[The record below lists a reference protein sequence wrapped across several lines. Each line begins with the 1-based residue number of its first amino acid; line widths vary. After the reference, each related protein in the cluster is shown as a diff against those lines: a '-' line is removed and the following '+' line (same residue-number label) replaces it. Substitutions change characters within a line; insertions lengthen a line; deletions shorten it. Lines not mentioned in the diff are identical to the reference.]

1 MKNGY
6 TEERKMF
13 ADDLRRLCIRNNWF
27 TRGNNDEYN
36 TFLNMAKKENITTDD
51 IVELAEQIIEHSN
64 LAEGETMT
72 NIMFELASI
81 CHSLFAK
88 A

>member
-6 TEERKMF
+6 IEERKMF

-27 TRGNNDEYN
+27 TRGNNDEYD

-51 IVELAEQIIEHSN
+51 IVELAEQIIEHSE
-64 LAEGETMT
+64 LAEEETIT
-72 NIMFELASI
+72 SIMFELASI